1 MEMPEEK
8 NQVRVLLAKP
18 GLDGHDRGVK
28 LVAQALRN
36 VGIEVIF
43 LGIQCTAGQIVQ
55 AALQEAVDVIG
66 LSIFSGGH
74 MTIIP
79 RILEELKKSGAGEIP
94 VIVGGIIPPADA
106 DELGR
111 AGVKGVFGPGCS
123 TSEIVAAFSCRGKAT
138 R

>member
-1 MEMPEEK
+1 MSEEK
-8 NQVRVLLAKP
+8 KQVRVLLAKP

-36 VGIEVIF
+36 AGAEVIF

-55 AALQEAVDVIG
+55 AALQESVDVIG

-79 RILEELKKSGAGEIP
+79 RILKELKESGAGEIP

-106 DELGR
+106 EELER
-111 AGVKGVFGPGCS
+111 AGVKEVFGPGCS
-123 TSEIVAAFSCRGKAT
+123 TSEIVTAFFRLGEAT